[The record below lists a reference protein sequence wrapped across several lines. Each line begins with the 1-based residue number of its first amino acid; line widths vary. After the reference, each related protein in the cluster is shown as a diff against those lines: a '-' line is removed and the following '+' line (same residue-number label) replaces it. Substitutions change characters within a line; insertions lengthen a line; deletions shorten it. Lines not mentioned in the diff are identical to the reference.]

1 MAVDFF
7 AKEVEKLRNR
17 FNGIYGERTIF
28 DLRSR
33 QACILAICRAS
44 LLSQSI
50 RDRTDEKGIGET
62 TRELCAIRET
72 LNRFFDRM
80 EEQQERR
87 LYVGKHVDGLAIA
100 AG

>member
-7 AKEVEKLRNR
+7 AKEVEKLRRR
-17 FNGIYGERTIF
+17 FNGIYGDRTIF

-50 RDRTDEKGIGET
+50 RDTAGEEGIGEM
-62 TRELCAIRET
+62 TRELCTIRDN

-80 EEQQERR
+80 EEQQERS
-87 LYVGKHVDGLAIA
+87 LYAGKHCDGMAIA

>member
-7 AKEVEKLRNR
+7 AKEVEKLWHR
-17 FNGIYGERTIF
+17 FNGIYGDRTIF

-50 RDRTDEKGIGET
+50 RDMTDEERIGET

-72 LNRFFDRM
+72 LNRFFNRM
-80 EEQQERR
+80 ETQQERR
-87 LYVGKHVDGLAIA
+87 LYAGKHSDGMAIA